1 MNLKQILGRLD
12 PVLAVAK
19 CIAIWLAYELGSQL
33 AHSFHEESRWMGA
46 MLASVSGIVV
56 LQADLKSS
64 LQQGVLRII
73 GIFIGCVIAV
83 LYLTWFP
90 FSVGGMILS
99 VLVLELLCMVLGIPD
114 NGKMAT
120 ITLLIVLLI
129 SVEAPGLSPLA
140 NGAFRFIES
149 SAGALVGIVLAW
161 VAEKTKLYFKI
172 GSK

>member
-1 MNLKQILGRLD
+1 MNFKRIVERID

-19 CIAIWLAYELGSQL
+19 CIVIWFAYELGSLL
-33 AHSFHEESRWMGA
+33 AQSFHEESRWMGA

-56 LQADLKSS
+56 LQSDLKSS
-64 LQQGVLRII
+64 LTQGWLRIV

-90 FSVGGMILS
+90 FSVYGMILS
-99 VLVLELLCMVLGIPD
+99 VLVLELLCTALGIPD

-129 SVEAPGLSPLA
+129 SVEVPGLSPLA

-149 SAGALVGIVLAW
+149 SAGALVGIFLAW
-161 VAEKTKLYFKI
+161 VVEKTRPYLRI
-172 GSK
+172 GNK